1 MPGVTLNP
9 KQENCP
15 QDLTGDTKNIIRV
28 VTITGHQKANLLGA
42 PTGRSRWDGTAKV
55 KKKQDRLG
63 ADARAPLRDNFRGQK
78 NGGSAE
84 SCHLFWRKKLH
95 PLVLAM
101 QLLRSRWA
109 SSVADVFHQW
119 FGRFF
124 PPKLFFP
131 RWSQVIDDLQW
142 WNHRKRDLRSSSFY
156 TGIDIHKDRYKTN
169 AHTHT
174 YVELHGKTH
183 TVYLIYTYRCVYNI
197 IYMYIW

>member
-78 NGGSAE
+78 NGLAKLNRLEAE
-84 SCHLFWRKKLH
+84 TSPWPMPNFGIRLKHRL
-95 PLVLAM
+95 
-101 QLLRSRWA
+101 
-109 SSVADVFHQW
+109 SV
-119 FGRFF
+119 G
-124 PPKLFFP
+124 
-131 RWSQVIDDLQW
+131 
-142 WNHRKRDLRSSSFY
+142 
-156 TGIDIHKDRYKTN
+156 
-169 AHTHT
+169 
-174 YVELHGKTH
+174 
-183 TVYLIYTYRCVYNI
+183 CVTRGFQF
-197 IYMYIW
+197 